1 MWMDIVIAV
10 IFVLSLVDGL
20 RRGFVKT
27 AIDTFGWI
35 IALVL
40 AFVWYPS
47 AAFYLKQN
55 TGFYEWIHSSISL
68 KLSAS
73 ADAALGD
80 ITGSLPSVI
89 ADVIDR
95 AADSLTSSLADSFAI
110 TIYNILCFVLMIFA
124 IRLILV
130 ILASLIS
137 RGGKDNIVGALDR
150 LAGFFAGAVK
160 GIIVIY
166 FFLAIAT
173 AFIGMSKGDFL
184 VSSMEKA
191 PLTKYMYEHNLIFL
205 VVKDIL

>member
-1 MWMDIVIAV
+1 MWMDIVLVI

-27 AIDTFGWI
+27 AIDAFGWI

-47 AAFYLKQN
+47 AAFYLKEH
-55 TGFYEWIHSSISL
+55 TGFYDWIFESISL
-68 KLSAS
+68 KLSMS
-73 ADAALGD
+73 AESALQD
-80 ITGSLPSVI
+80 VVSTLPSVI
-89 ADVIDR
+89 GDVISR
-95 AADSLTSSLADSFAI
+95 AAADLASNLAASFAN
-110 TIYNILCFVLMIFA
+110 TIYNILCFVLVIFA
-124 IRLILV
+124 IRIVLV
-130 ILASLIS
+130 LLASLIT
-137 RGGKDNIVGALDR
+137 RGGRDNVVGALDR
-150 LAGFFAGAVK
+150 LAGFFAGAIK

-184 VSSMEKA
+184 TSSMEKA

-205 VVKDIL
+205 VVQDIL